1 MWDVARNEDGQL
13 MGVFGKKN
21 QCSTTEEA
29 ETLVASEGLKLAEEQ
44 QWHEVMVELDLKVV
58 CL

>member
-1 MWDVARNEDGQL
+1 